1 MVDKIVSVNKPFCHK
16 VLPLVYD
23 ESLSYYEAICKYSE
37 KLNEVIELCNN
48 LTDEILAEANA
59 YTDSKIAE
67 TFEEVNRKI
76 AELTELIR
84 VTTENFELLVQ
95 QTVDRFQTLID
106 ELQGQYNR
114 FTQYVNTQLT
124 EQNRKI
130 DTVNQ
135 RLDDSVV
142 ALSNEIDLKIQINN
156 EQLIEEVTE
165 NLPSIMKVW
174 NVLEGTQVTIQ
185 EMFNYLAYLHIVD
198 GIDVQTLAGRQLTVS
213 HIAGLQRTVRDCV
226 MHGNA
231 ILV

>member
-1 MVDKIVSVNKPFCHK
+1 MVQ
-16 VLPLVYD
+16 
-23 ESLSYYEAICKYSE
+23 
-37 KLNEVIELCNN
+37 
-48 LTDEILAEANA
+48 
-59 YTDSKIAE
+59 
-67 TFEEVNRKI
+67 R
-76 AELTELIR
+76 
-84 VTTENFELLVQ
+84 
-95 QTVDRFQTLID
+95 TVDRFQTLID

-114 FTQYVNTQLT
+114 FTQYVNTQLA

-130 DTVNQ
+130 DNVNQ
-135 RLDDSVV
+135 RLDDSVT
-142 ALSNEIDLKIQINN
+142 ALSSEIDLKIQVNN
-156 EQLIEEVTE
+156 EYLIEEVTE

-226 MHGNA
+226 MYGNT

>member
-1 MVDKIVSVNKPFCHK
+1 MVDKVVSVGMPCCKK
-16 VLPLVYD
+16 ILPLVYTD
-23 ESLSYYEAICKYSE
+23 SLSYYETLCQYME
-37 KLNEVIELCNN
+37 KLNEVIELCNS
-48 LTDEILAEANA
+48 LSDDILEQAYA

-76 AELTELIR
+76 AELQQLIR
-84 VTTENFELLVQ
+84 DTTDYFDLLVQ
-95 QTVDRFQTLID
+95 QTVDTFNGLID
-106 ELQGQYNR
+106 DLQAQYQR
-114 FTQYVNTQLT
+114 FTQYVNAQLDAMGRRV
-124 EQNRKI
+124 E
-130 DTVNQ
+130 DVND

-142 ALSNEIDLKIQINN
+142 ALRNEMDLKIQLNN
-156 EQLIEEVTE
+156 EYLLEEVTE

-198 GIDVQTLAGRQLTVS
+198 GIDVQTLANRQLTVS

-226 MHGNA
+226 MYGNT

>member
-1 MVDKIVSVNKPFCHK
+1 MVDNVVSVGMPTCKK
-16 VLPLVYD
+16 ILPLVYTD
-23 ESLSYYEAICKYSE
+23 SLSYYETLCQYME
-37 KLNEVIELCNN
+37 KLNEVIELCNS
-48 LTDEILAEANA
+48 LSDDILAQAYA

-76 AELTELIR
+76 AELEQLIR
-84 VTTENFELLVQ
+84 DTTEYFDLLVEE
-95 QTVDRFQTLID
+95 TVRKFNQLID
-106 ELQGQYNR
+106 DLQSQYQR
-114 FTQYVNTQLT
+114 FTQYVNAQLD

-135 RLDDSVV
+135 RLDDSVS
-142 ALSNEIDLKIQINN
+142 ALRTEMDLKIQLNN
-156 EQLIEEVTE
+156 EYLIEEVTE
-165 NLPSIMKVW
+165 NLPNMMKVW

-198 GIDVQTLAGRQLTVS
+198 GIDVQTLANRQLTVS

-226 MHGNA
+226 MYGNT